1 MKENQIFHRGEFY
14 EWEKPQIIERM
25 AFAENFQPHR
35 PDPAGEPY
43 VVLDEHDILEFN
55 KRWNPYDRLYNDPAY
70 AKSQGLPGVP
80 VMPGYIHR
88 KLEPVDGSLPHF
100 QRDIGSSFYYTALGG
115 DQYYYRRVCSGQKLV
130 KYQIAPALEE
140 LTREGSDVRVWE
152 FRTANQSYDETGA
165 VVDKSIYTT
174 REAYMKYLDGRPA
187 QNYNENMSEWKEYF
201 PAPHYTTDEDYQRI
215 RELWAQE
222 KIRGEET
229 LYWED
234 VQIGTEIPKTCSD
247 GPVTYMHIV
256 AWEPIPPEYLF
267 TREELSDPAYLRF
280 VYRDHNGAYLDET
293 AKHFGG
299 ENVPGARAVFYNT
312 DAAFMIAR
320 TVTNYIGNQGRISRF
335 GWLLYPFFR
344 QLRLE
349 KLGAE
354 MFNRVPGMEGRY
366 CERHGAEG
374 DTVIGRAVVIGK
386 YVNDRGEHVVEFAL
400 WAETLDG
407 EIIQAC
413 PTEAVLPSR
422 EDNGQRN

>member
-1 MKENQIFHRGEFY
+1 MVDNQRFRPGEYFD
-14 EWEKPQIIERM
+14 WERPQIEERLS
-25 AFAENFQPHR
+25 FVKEFQ
-35 PDPAGEPY
+35 AY
-43 VVLDEHDILEFN
+43 VPQLQVEEYELIDERSVLEFN
-55 KRWNPYDRLYNDPAY
+55 KRWNPYDRLYNDPDY
-70 AKSQGLPGVP
+70 ARAQGLPGVP
-80 VMPGYIHR
+80 VMPGFIHR
-88 KLEPVDGSLPHF
+88 KLAPRDESIPHF
-100 QRDIGSSFYYTALGG
+100 RRDIGDSFYYTALGG

-130 KYQIAPALEE
+130 KYQIQPELIE
-140 LTREGSDVRVWE
+140 LTRAESDTRVWE
-152 FRTANQSYDETGA
+152 FKTANQSYDENGE
-165 VVDKSIYTT
+165 VVDRSVYAT
-174 REAYMKYLDGRPA
+174 REAYKKYLDGRPS
-187 QNYNENMSEWKEYF
+187 QEYCQNMSEWKDYF
-201 PAPHYTTDEDYQRI
+201 PKPHYTTDEDYERI

-222 KIRGEET
+222 KVRGEEV

-267 TREELSDPAYLRF
+267 TREELSDPEYLRF

-299 ENVPGARAVFYNT
+299 ENYPGARSVFYNT
-312 DAAFMIAR
+312 DAAFLIAR
-320 TVTNYIGNQGRISRF
+320 TVTNYIGNHGRISRF

-344 QLRLE
+344 ELRLE
-349 KLGAE
+349 KLGE
-354 MFNRVPGMEGRY
+354 DMFNRVPGMEGRF

-374 DTVIGRAVVIGK
+374 DTVIGRAVVVGK
-386 YVNDRGEHVVEFAL
+386 YINDRGEHVVEFAL

-422 EDNGQRN
+422 ADAEG